1 MELKGKIAVVTG
13 GAHRVGRRIV
23 LALAER
29 GCDVLIHYHAS
40 EAEAARTEA
49 EARAAGVRAATA
61 RADLRSVD
69 GPSQLF
75 AALDERFGGVDV
87 LVNSAAE
94 LEAQDLLALSPED
107 WDRVVDLNLKAS
119 FFCLQLAAR
128 RMKARGGGVIINI
141 TDIAGY
147 RPWPRFPV
155 HSISKAGV
163 EMLTR
168 VAALSLAPTIRV
180 NAVAPGPVEKPVGMS
195 EQRWAQ
201 LGSELPLQRPGSGAD
216 VGEAVAFLAENDY
229 ITGETLW
236 VDGGDHL
243 R

>member
-1 MELKGKIAVVTG
+1 MELKGKVAVVTG
-13 GAHRVGRRIV
+13 GARRVGRRIT

-49 EARAAGVRAATA
+49 EARAFGVRAG
-61 RADLRSVD
+61 RVQADLRSPL
-69 GPSQLF
+69 GPGELF
-75 AALDERFGGVDV
+75 QHLDAVYGRLDL

-94 LEAQDLLALSPED
+94 LEAQDLLSLTTAD
-107 WDRVVDLNLKAS
+107 WDRVIDLNLKAA
-119 FFCLQLAAR
+119 FFCLQMAAAR
-128 RMKARGGGVIINI
+128 MKPRGGGVIVNI
-141 TDIAGY
+141 SDIAGH
-147 RPWPRFPV
+147 RPWPRYPV

-168 VAALSLAPTIRV
+168 VAALSLAPAIRV
-180 NAVAPGPVEKPVGMS
+180 NAVAPGPVEKPGAMTDA
-195 EQRWAQ
+195 RWAQ
-201 LGSELPLQRPGSGAD
+201 LGSALPLRRTGTAD
-216 VGEAVAFLAENDY
+216 DVAEAVVFLAENDY